1 MAKIDFVYNAPMKS
15 AHRKA
20 PLHIRLNLTP
30 TVGFGPGKA
39 ELLERLAETGS
50 ISAAA
55 KAMKMSYRRA
65 WLLLEELNSCFAQ
78 PVAKKTKGG
87 SGGGGGATL
96 TPWGQ
101 NVLKLYRKIEAD
113 ARKASTK
120 AIATL
125 QKNLS

>member
-1 MAKIDFVYNAPMKS
+1 MKS
-15 AHRKA
+15 VHRKST
-20 PLHIRLNLTP
+20 LHIRLNLTP
-30 TVGFGPGKA
+30 SVGFGPGKA

-65 WLLLEELNSCFAQ
+65 WLLLDELNSCFVQ

-87 SGGGGGATL
+87 RGGGGGATL

-101 NVLKLYRKIEAD
+101 TVLKLYRKIEAD
-113 ARKASTK
+113 AQKASAK
-120 AIATL
+120 AVSAL
-125 QKNLS
+125 QKNLA